1 VSLRAVRWVMMMD
14 KLDLRKV
21 DYLVVTWDLLDLKKV
36 YLLAAHLAV
45 LMDKYLVVK

>member
-21 DYLVVTWDLLDLKKV
+21 DYLVVTWDLWDLMKV
-36 YLLAAHLAV
+36 YLLARHLAV